1 MNFFQKT
8 IKRVFD
14 IAASVPGTVLFIIPS
29 LLLAFI
35 IKISSKGPVF
45 FIQYRIG
52 RYGIPFK
59 CIKFRTMYTDSEKE
73 GSVTTKYDSRI
84 TPIGKFLRR
93 FKLDELPQLWNV
105 FIGKMSFVGPRPD
118 VEGYADKLE
127 GDAKLILEL
136 RPGITGPATIY
147 FRNEEEL
154 LANVENPQ
162 EYNDTVIWPKKIQ
175 LNLEYL
181 DNWSFWKDVGYIL
194 VTLFPILD
202 GIFGLMRRYKELEMK

>member
-1 MNFFQKT
+1 
-8 IKRVFD
+8 
-14 IAASVPGTVLFIIPS
+14 
-29 LLLAFI
+29 
-35 IKISSKGPVF
+35 
-45 FIQYRIG
+45 
-52 RYGIPFK
+52 
-59 CIKFRTMYTDSEKE
+59 MYTDSEKE
-73 GSVTTKYDSRI
+73 GFVTTKYDSRI

-162 EYNDTVIWPKKIQ
+162 EYNDTVIWPEKVK